1 MGEEENKPNSGEGES
16 HNNSSNHDDGSS
28 AISKEEMSQFM
39 KEMREQMDIKGGK
52 TKKLYEFAARQ
63 MSKGTSYAVEKT
75 KKVFFFENSEIFVA
89 LLAIIFISGLSFYF
103 NLLNIL
109 NQLIDYTINVF
120 FRGDSV
126 YVQIPFFEQYES
138 SQVIVNI
145 VIILI
150 LLYGVEKI
158 LEKDSQTSG
167 IDKIIRVLLY
177 IYILILMVV
186 VFIYSI
192 IYNIGDSLLLI
203 LLFRLLY
210 ENTFLQIIAG
220 FLLIGSIILLFVIF
234 FTFMSG
240 KRLPTSLFQKLFKP
254 MFSFI
259 AKFMLFLSLSLSV
272 FYIIGAVIL
281 DDETSPIPTAMTKQS
296 TNPEIIFGLQEAIKQ
311 TETDEE
317 GQKETEKWG
326 CYLGKILSA
335 DPEAGKCFNDEEG
348 ENSQKVNTHEIVH
361 LKQEFFE
368 SSIFEMSKFTN
379 PMFTFQYKV
388 EDEFNIYDY
397 TCYFKYRE
405 KRSRDSIKVD
415 FFNIAQNNWKIGS
428 DKLEESSKK
437 FVVNTD
443 TYKKNI
449 YCGSPQEK
457 LKEVFK
463 NINVSDIEVSF
474 GIDLYVESD
483 VKFLLE
489 LPLIIINE
497 NVEDKN
503 REQIISNVLTGDTKD
518 EFTSM
523 SIFWTNLLNVELF
536 GIEQLLPTI
545 IAKSQ
550 SLNIQFTTPTLILKY
565 SNNHNPVGRLISIE
579 EVTKENINAP
589 EFFNLENVAVTGS
602 NSNVKL
608 DFEVKEINELNYPD
622 GQDLIIEEL
631 RIDSKARFLIDENEY
646 SVILR
651 NDYYKESEP
660 INEETS
666 NDGDDKENEEER
678 DEDQNEE
685 TPNNNNNQLAQE
697 DFSDDTTF
705 A

>member
-1 MGEEENKPNSGEGES
+1 MGEEENKSTPN
-16 HNNSSNHDDGSS
+16 NMNLNSSSNSANHSNDSS
-28 AISKEEMSQFM
+28 DEAEKRIEGLILEM
-39 KEMREQMDIKGGK
+39 KNQMNFQGGK
-52 TKKLYEFAARQ
+52 TKKLYEFATRQ

-89 LLAIIFISGLSFYF
+89 LLAIIFISVISLYF

-109 NQLIDYTINVF
+109 NQLIDYTINIF
-120 FRGDSV
+120 LREDPV

-138 SQVIVNI
+138 SQAIVNI

-240 KRLPTSLFQKLFKP
+240 KRLPTNLFQNLFKP
-254 MFSFI
+254 VFSFV
-259 AKFMLFLSLSLSV
+259 AKLMLFLSLFFSSLYV
-272 FYIIGAVIL
+272 VGAVIL
-281 DDETSPIPTAMTKQS
+281 DDETSRIPTAMTKQS
-296 TNPEIIFGLQEAIKQ
+296 TNPEIIFGLQEAIKI
-311 TETDEE
+311 TENDEE
-317 GQKETEKWG
+317 GEKETEKWG

-335 DPEAGKCFNDEEG
+335 DPEAGKCFNDENG
-348 ENSQKVNTHEIVH
+348 ESSQKVNTHSIVH

-368 SSIFEMSKFTN
+368 SSIFQMSKFTN

-388 EDEFNIYDY
+388 EDEFSIYDY
-397 TCYFKYRE
+397 TCYFKYNE
-405 KRSRDSIKVD
+405 KGRDSTIKVD
-415 FFNIAQNNWKIGS
+415 FFNIAQNDWKIGN

-449 YCGSPQEK
+449 YCGNPQEK

-474 GIDLYVESD
+474 GIDLYVKSD

-489 LPLIIINE
+489 LPLIIIDE
-497 NVEDKN
+497 NVENKN

-523 SIFWTNLLNVELF
+523 NIFWTNLLNVELS

-545 IAKSQ
+545 IAKTQ
-550 SLNIQFTTPTLILKY
+550 SINIQFTKPVLFLKY
-565 SNNHNPVGRLISIE
+565 SNNHNPIGRLISIE
-579 EVTKENINAP
+579 KIKEEDITHPDFFKLENIDITAD
-589 EFFNLENVAVTGS
+589 
-602 NSNVKL
+602 NSNIKL
-608 DFEVKEINELNYPD
+608 DFEVKEIDELNYPT
-622 GQDLIIEEL
+622 GQDLVIEEL
-631 RIDSKARFLIDENEY
+631 RIDSKAKFLIDENEY
-646 SVILR
+646 SVTLR
-651 NDYYKESEP
+651 NDYYEEPEP
-660 INEETS
+660 INEESSNDNYNNEESSEDKNKETS
-666 NDGDDKENEEER
+666 NDDD
-678 DEDQNEE
+678 DIG
-685 TPNNNNNQLAQE
+685 NNNNQLA
-697 DFSDDTTF
+697 
-705 A
+705 

>member
-1 MGEEENKPNSGEGES
+1 MGEEENKSTPN
-16 HNNSSNHDDGSS
+16 NMNLNSSSNSANHSNDSS
-28 AISKEEMSQFM
+28 DEAEKRIEGLILEM
-39 KEMREQMDIKGGK
+39 KNQMNFQGGK

-89 LLAIIFISGLSFYF
+89 LLAIIFISVISLYF

-109 NQLIDYTINVF
+109 NQLIDYTINIF
-120 FRGDSV
+120 LREDPV

-138 SQVIVNI
+138 SQAIVNI
-145 VIILI
+145 VIILT
-150 LLYGVEKI
+150 LLYAVEKI

-167 IDKIIRVLLY
+167 IDKIIRIVLY
-177 IYILILMVV
+177 GYILILMVV

-192 IYNIGDSLLLI
+192 LYNIGDSLLLI

-220 FLLIGSIILLFVIF
+220 FLLIGSIILLFIIF
-234 FTFMSG
+234 LTFMSG
-240 KRLPTSLFQKLFKP
+240 KRLPTNLFQNLFKP
-254 MFSFI
+254 VFSFV
-259 AKFMLFLSLSLSV
+259 AKLMLVLSLFFSYLYV
-272 FYIIGAVIL
+272 IGAVIL
-281 DDETSPIPTAMTKQS
+281 DDETSRIPTAITKQS
-296 TNPEIIFGLQEAIKQ
+296 TNPEVIRGLEESIKI
-311 TETDEE
+311 TENDEE
-317 GQKETEKWG
+317 GEKETEKWG

-335 DPEAGKCFNDEEG
+335 DPEAGKCFNDENG
-348 ENSQKVNTHEIVH
+348 ESSQKVNTHSIVH

-405 KRSRDSIKVD
+405 KRSRDIKKVD
-415 FFNIAQNNWKIGS
+415 FFNIAQNDWKIGN

-545 IAKSQ
+545 IAKTQ

-631 RIDSKARFLIDENEY
+631 RINSKAKFLIDENEY
-646 SVILR
+646 SVTLR
-651 NDYYKESEP
+651 NDYYKEPEL

-666 NDGDDKENEEER
+666 NDGDDKENEEEG
-678 DEDQNEE
+678 DEDQNEG
-685 TPNNNNNQLAQE
+685 TPNNGDDIGNNKIN
-697 DFSDDTTF
+697 
-705 A
+705 